1 MSSLTVG
8 RLPSIAL
15 LLCLPAGACK
25 SCHEV
30 EGTPAPVLGADNPL
44 GPVEYVS
51 QAALNDLAA
60 HGDLFSAGPINVDAE
75 VRALEEAEAEAAD
88 VIERYLLEHPE
99 FTDRLTVEVTSPN
112 ARLLPDGNRAVV
124 LPDGAEVILQ
134 GEGWERQ
141 SLAHAIEQLED
152 PAPNRVM
159 LEDLMSIAPD
169 PCRALAPSASEQVG
183 MEAAELRAASGEVA
197 RCWDEWRAF
206 SRPFGDDSG
215 GDFEAEIRP
224 PITTGTCDIPFTAIE
239 GGGNDGEAWCNPSD
253 PMTRGFSF
261 YPSLSPVRH
270 QGARGSCVAFG
281 TASALEYVL
290 RRSQGLDVDI
300 SEQSLY
306 SLGKW
311 DMQHQHFGDGLPTA
325 GFISWLDTSDA
336 HIQLEDTW
344 GYNPSY
350 CRYED
355 KERLFY
361 LDSCVNYDNHCSE
374 SAHQMA
380 LLSTGPEADVKLY
393 RPTNPGTD
401 VEVTSAY
408 TISLFDF
415 VLVGSNGLSAINA
428 AVDAGRGVVLAI
440 RVTEDFQNAEATGFL
455 PAKNDATLGYHAVQ
469 LVRIVEDANAPGGR
483 WAVIKNS
490 WGCTWGDGGYAY
502 LSYDWF
508 LSHVS
513 YAVALGAKRV
523 NNTGPDVEIIEP
535 NRDVTATAG
544 ALGNGFTLTASAVD
558 PEEGADCCEVTWSSS
573 RDGVLGTGNPID
585 VVLWGVGERVITATT
600 RDAYGFLAQDQ
611 VTITLENTAPVTEI
625 VRPEW
630 QPHGPDQWYGQRVPV
645 GVDVQLSGSAVD
657 QNILSGYVP
666 CDRMEWV
673 STSQSGAV
681 STETGC
687 SLLTTIDQP
696 GWVHVQLIARDEQG
710 AVGVDSRWIRGVPW
724 GWSDPPYVQ
733 ITSPSEPRS
742 YVQPG
747 EVLQLVAE
755 AASGSGGAPAI
766 RWTLDDGADV
776 VELGT
781 GRALLWTPS
790 QDAQGHRAYG
800 GTLRAEVTDTNGTT
814 ADEVE
819 VVVLYPPP

>member
-1 MSSLTVG
+1 MSSWTAG

-30 EGTPAPVLGADNPL
+30 EATPDPILEANPL
-44 GPVEYVS
+44 GRVEYVS
-51 QAALNDLAA
+51 QEALDELAA
-60 HGDLFSAGPINVDAE
+60 HGDLFSAGPISVDAE
-75 VRALEEAEAEAAD
+75 IRALEEADTEAAA
-88 VIERYLLEHPE
+88 VIDRYLLEHPE
-99 FTDRLTVEVTSPN
+99 FTERLTVEVTSPH

-124 LPDGAEVILQ
+124 LPDGGEVILQ
-134 GEGWERQ
+134 GERWELQ
-141 SLAHAIEQLED
+141 SLAHAIGQLED
-152 PAPNRVM
+152 PAPNRLM
-159 LEDLMSIAPD
+159 LADLTSIAPD
-169 PCRALAPSASEQVG
+169 PCRALAPSASDQAR

-197 RCWDEWRAF
+197 RCWDEWRSF
-206 SRPFGDDSG
+206 SRPFGDDSE
-215 GDFEAEIRP
+215 GDVEAEVRP
-224 PITTGTCDIPFTAIE
+224 PITTGACDLPLAAIE
-239 GGGNDGEAWCNPSD
+239 GGGNDGEAWCNPSN
-253 PMTRGFSF
+253 PMTRSFSF
-261 YPSLSPVRH
+261 YRSLSPVRH
-270 QGARGSCVAFG
+270 QRNRGSCVAFG

-311 DMQHQHFGDGLPTA
+311 DMQHHHFGDGLPPG
-325 GFISWLDTSDA
+325 GFISWLDASDA
-336 HIQLEDTW
+336 HIQLEETW

-355 KERLFY
+355 PERLFY
-361 LDSCVNYDNHCSE
+361 LDSCVNYDNYCSE
-374 SAHQMA
+374 SAHQLG
-380 LLSTGPEADVKLY
+380 LLSTGPGAEVKLY

-408 TISLFDF
+408 MISLFDF
-415 VLVGSNGLSAINA
+415 VMIGNNAISSINA
-428 AVDAGRGVVLAI
+428 AVDAGRGVVLAM
-440 RVTEDFQNAEATGFL
+440 RVTDDFVNAEATGFL
-455 PAKNDATLGYHAVQ
+455 PAKSDATVGYHAVQ
-469 LVRIVEDANAPGGR
+469 LVRFVADANAPGGS
-483 WAVIKNS
+483 WVVIKNS
-490 WGCTWGDGGYAY
+490 WGCAWGDGGYAY
-502 LSYDWF
+502 LSHDWF
-508 LSHVS
+508 QSHVNH
-513 YAVALGAKRV
+513 AVAFDTKRV
-523 NNTGPDVEIIEP
+523 HNAGPDVEIIEP
-535 NRDVTATAG
+535 DRDVTATAG
-544 ALGNGFTLTASAVD
+544 ALGNGFTLTASTVD

-573 RDGVLGTGNPID
+573 RDGVLGTGNPIE

-630 QPHGPDQWYGQRVPV
+630 QPHGPDQWFGQRVPV
-645 GVDVQLSGSAVD
+645 GVDVQLSGAATDENSLRGD
-657 QNILSGYVP
+657 VP

-673 STSQSGAV
+673 TTRQSGAV
-681 STETGC
+681 STATGC

-696 GWVHVQLIARDEQG
+696 GWVHVNLIARDERG
-710 AVGVDSRWIRGVPW
+710 AVGTDFRWIRGVPW
-724 GWSDPPYVQ
+724 GSSDPPYVQ
-733 ITSPSEPRS
+733 ITSPPSPRS

-747 EVLQLVAE
+747 EVLQLGAE
-755 AASGSGGAPAI
+755 AASGAGGAPTI
-766 RWTLDDGADV
+766 RWTLDDGVDV

-790 QDAQGHRAYG
+790 QDAQGHGAYG
-800 GTLRAEVTDTNGTT
+800 GTVRAEVTDTNGTT